1 MATGPA
7 EAGGSW
13 LAMGFLLMS
22 LMSSQSPYPWT
33 LVTLNHNNPPPLRL
47 SGCVLHDLW
56 SGSGASNSHGTSRH
70 HDLMPRSS
78 GIWHTCTVVYMVY
91 TYKYIYT
98 YIYIYEYKYMY
109 IYVYIYI

>member
-78 GIWHTCTVVYMVY
+78 GIWHTCTAVYMVY
-91 TYKYIYT
+91 I
-98 YIYIYEYKYMY
+98 YIYIFI
-109 IYVYIYI
+109 IYT